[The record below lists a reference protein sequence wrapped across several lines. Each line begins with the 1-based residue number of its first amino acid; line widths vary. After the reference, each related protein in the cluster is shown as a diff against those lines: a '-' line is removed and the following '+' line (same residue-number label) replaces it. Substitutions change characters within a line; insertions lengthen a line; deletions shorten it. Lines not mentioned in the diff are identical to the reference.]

1 MNFGSHQRHDQGGPR
16 TTCASRCSKSRIAHC
31 DRNNATSKGLA
42 AGRDRSG
49 DTSIAPRPLPHWTTA
64 HDTSSHSLFATG
76 GRRRPPSQVCRPVAP
91 KVPSAPPHRFPS
103 RGRAPDHGLTKCGQS
118 LGQGLG
124 AKCLRPPSSVIEE
137 VGAPVRGVEARGVT
151 HGLEPTLKQLGAHRA
166 SCTAPHGC
174 IVQFPSP
181 FPSLSRRPHSTSG
194 RARLGCGRREDSV
207 ARSTPDPS
215 VIASPSSMKKIVCV
229 VPPSCFKP
237 M

>member
-1 MNFGSHQRHDQGGPR
+1 MCEPKR
-16 TTCASRCSKSRIAHC
+16 
-31 DRNNATSKGLA
+31 NATSKGLA

-124 AKCLRPPSSVIEE
+124 AKCLRPPSSVIDQ
-137 VGAPVRGVEARGVT
+137 VGGPVRGVEARGVT
-151 HGLEPTLKQLGAHRA
+151 HGLLLGAGRSQERFA
-166 SCTAPHGC
+166 LVGRRVEDFDVLGKAVAEAVDGWTGRRRRVSERRGIRGPRRCRLP
-174 IVQFPSP
+174 VSQ
-181 FPSLSRRPHSTSG
+181 SLSVSG
-194 RARLGCGRREDSV
+194 EAVRVGL
-207 ARSTPDPS
+207 
-215 VIASPSSMKKIVCV
+215 VC
-229 VPPSCFKP
+229 CTQR
-237 M
+237 